1 MTRKHYVGLTRM
13 SDRFQYFTSME
24 EPTFKNAGCRYA
36 AVIGPFKTKRAALW
50 TEKYG
55 HNNPHFQ
62 HVQDAERLSREAI

>member
-1 MTRKHYVGLTRM
+1 
-13 SDRFQYFTSME
+13 ME
-24 EPTFKNAGCRYA
+24 EPTFKNAGYRYA